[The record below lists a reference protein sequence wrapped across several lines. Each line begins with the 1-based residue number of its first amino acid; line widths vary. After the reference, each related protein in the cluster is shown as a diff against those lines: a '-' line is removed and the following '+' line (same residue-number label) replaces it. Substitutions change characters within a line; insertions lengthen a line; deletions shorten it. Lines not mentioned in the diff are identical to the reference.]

1 MKKLILILP
10 LIALAIVLISGCAS
24 NGSVT
29 GKATGTP
36 EEGKIKL
43 LQDQIKVGMT
53 QDEVKSVA
61 GEPGE
66 IQMVSDSFVYWYY
79 SENSDVLQVAFNN
92 GKVSEEHFY

>member
-10 LIALAIVLISGCAS
+10 LIALAIVLVSGCAS

-29 GKATGTP
+29 GKVTGN

-53 QDEVKSVA
+53 QDEVKSLA
-61 GEPGE
+61 GDPGE

>member
-10 LIALAIVLISGCAS
+10 LIALAIVLVSGCAS

-29 GKATGTP
+29 GKATGT

-53 QDEVKSVA
+53 QDEVKGVA
-61 GEPGE
+61 GAPGE
-66 IQMVSDSFVYWYY
+66 IQMLSDSFVYWYY
-79 SENSDVLQVAFNN
+79 SENSDVLQVAFKN

>member
-10 LIALAIVLISGCAS
+10 LIALAIVLVSGCAS

-29 GKATGTP
+29 GKVTATP
-36 EEGKIKL
+36 ESSKIKL

-53 QDEVKSVA
+53 QDEVRSAA
-61 GEPGE
+61 GDPGE
-66 IQMVSDSFVYWYY
+66 IQMVSDSFAYWYY

-92 GKVSEEHFY
+92 GKVSGEHFY